1 MNIDPIKII
10 EPMHI
15 RLYNYI
21 KSLFAKKKKLTWVDV
36 VDKLEPIPNINT
48 KRITNV
54 SLLFKDV
61 ISIKEIPYKEEL
73 WKSSNTATD
82 VDKK

>member
-21 KSLFAKKKKLTWVDV
+21 QSLFVKRKKLTWLDV
-36 VDKLEPIPNINT
+36 VDKLEPVPCIDIT
-48 KRITNV
+48 KVTDTR
-54 SLLFKDV
+54 LMFKDV

-82 VDKK
+82 VGKK